1 MPKNLLQQYFP
12 MIRTRS
18 EILQIIQN
26 DAKLNN
32 TFMSWRPE
40 QQKEFIDFCTGE
52 RGVKILYDSF
62 FKEVFNAEYSPQRLE
77 GLLTFI
83 LKQEVKIIQVLPND
97 STRLSDETSL
107 LSTDIVIELGDHSIA
122 NVEVQKIGY
131 RFPGQRSACYSADLL
146 LRQYKRLRNER
157 KKKFSY
163 REIQKVYTI
172 IFFEKSTPE
181 FHAFPN
187 EYLHYFKQKSNTGLK
202 LELLQEYYFIPL
214 DIFHQIIQNRGIKT
228 KLDAWLTFLTTDDP
242 ETILE
247 LTQAFPE
254 FRQMYQD
261 IYELCLNIEGVMDM
275 FSKELQELD
284 RNTVQLMIDEM
295 QNELDH
301 RGAQLEEKD
310 IQLTE
315 KDAQLEE
322 KDIQLTEK
330 DAQLE
335 EKDIQLTEQ
344 KNQISAKD
352 AQLEYWQQTN
362 QLYSLLAN
370 DNRSEELKRAL
381 VDEAFR
387 NELLKEYELNIG

>member
-1 MPKNLLQQYFP
+1 M
-12 MIRTRS
+12 
-18 EILQIIQN
+18 
-26 DAKLNN
+26 
-32 TFMSWRPE
+32 
-40 QQKEFIDFCTGE
+40 
-52 RGVKILYDSF
+52 
-62 FKEVFNAEYSPQRLE
+62 
-77 GLLTFI
+77 
-83 LKQEVKIIQVLPND
+83 
-97 STRLSDETSL
+97 
-107 LSTDIVIELGDHSIA
+107 IELGDHSIA

-146 LRQYKRLRNER
+146 LRQYKRLRDER

-163 REIQKVYTI
+163 REIQKVYTL

-202 LELLQEYYFIPL
+202 LELLQEYCFIPL

-228 KLDAWLTFLTTDDP
+228 KLDAWLTFLTADDP

-315 KDAQLEE
+315 
-322 KDIQLTEK
+322 
-330 DAQLE
+330 
-335 EKDIQLTEQ
+335 Q

-370 DNRSEELKRAL
+370 DNRSEDLKRAL
-381 VDEAFR
+381 TDEAFR

>member
-1 MPKNLLQQYFP
+1 M
-12 MIRTRS
+12 
-18 EILQIIQN
+18 
-26 DAKLNN
+26 
-32 TFMSWRPE
+32 
-40 QQKEFIDFCTGE
+40 
-52 RGVKILYDSF
+52 
-62 FKEVFNAEYSPQRLE
+62 
-77 GLLTFI
+77 
-83 LKQEVKIIQVLPND
+83 
-97 STRLSDETSL
+97 
-107 LSTDIVIELGDHSIA
+107 IELGDHSIA

-146 LRQYKRLRNER
+146 LRQYKRLRDER

-163 REIQKVYTI
+163 REIQKV
-172 IFFEKSTPE
+172 E
-181 FHAFPN
+181 
-187 EYLHYFKQKSNTGLK
+187 
-202 LELLQEYYFIPL
+202 LELLQEYCFIPL

-228 KLDAWLTFLTTDDP
+228 KLDAWLTFLTADDP

-315 KDAQLEE
+315 
-322 KDIQLTEK
+322 
-330 DAQLE
+330 
-335 EKDIQLTEQ
+335 Q

-370 DNRSEELKRAL
+370 DNRSEDLKRAL
-381 VDEAFR
+381 TDAAFR